1 MRRGVPPTLKYVV
14 RRLALGIVLAI
25 ATSALIFFG
34 SQLLSSD
41 PARGIAGQNAT
52 PQEIAAI
59 SKQLQL
65 DKPVTTRYL
74 NWLGGVVTGDF
85 GNSLITGRPVSE
97 VLSRPVT
104 NTLVLAA
111 AAMFLL
117 VPLGLGLGIAAG
129 INPGSRLDSI
139 VSSSMLA
146 WVAMPE
152 FVAATLLILLLSTW
166 TGLLPG
172 VSLPPPGGTALSSPQ
187 ILILPALALIG
198 GSVAWIVRF
207 LRSSIVDLMQSPFVE
222 MARLNGVDERRIV
235 LRHVLPLALPAAL
248 QSIAAGLVAMIA
260 STIVVETIFSYP
272 GVGQL
277 LGHAVADRDL
287 PVVQAVALLAT
298 FAALIAYLA
307 ADLLGVLLVPSLRT
321 RAR

>member
-1 MRRGVPPTLKYVV
+1 MRGRVPPTLKFVV
-14 RRLALGIVLAI
+14 RRLALGLVLAL

-41 PARGIAGQNAT
+41 PARGIAGHDAS
-52 PQEIAAI
+52 PQTVQAI
-59 SKQLQL
+59 RQKLQL
-65 DKPVTTRYL
+65 DKPVTTRYVD
-74 NWLGGVVTGDF
+74 WLGGAVTGDF
-85 GNSLITGRPVSE
+85 GASLVTDRPVTD
-97 VLSRPVT
+97 VLTRPVT

-111 AAMFLL
+111 AAMLVL

-139 VSSSMLA
+139 VSSSTLA
-146 WVAMPE
+146 WVAMPD
-152 FVAATLLILLLSTW
+152 FVAAALLILLLSTW
-166 TGLLPG
+166 TGALPG
-172 VSLPPPGGTALSSPQ
+172 VSLPPPGGTALSSPK

-198 GSVAWIVRF
+198 GSLAWIVRF
-207 LRSSIVDLMQSPFVE
+207 LRSSIVELMQSPFVE

-248 QSIAAGLVAMIA
+248 QSIAAGAVAMIA

-272 GVGQL
+272 GIGQL
-277 LGHAVADRDL
+277 LGHAVANRDL
-287 PVVQAVALLAT
+287 PIVQAVALLAT
-298 FAALIAYLA
+298 AASLLAYLL

-321 RAR
+321 AAR